1 MEKIAFSM
9 PFRSMPFSSMSS
21 KKRKIILSI
30 AVLLLLASSPLFSQS
45 IGGGLSFFVPESLL
59 HKSGS
64 LSNEAGLSTSI
75 GFGDIVSVPVG
86 FTYMKASGLMAYDNK
101 LKRISDEIWYTADT
115 FIPYLRLQAH
125 IPLGPVFIRG
135 IAGGVGAWF
144 IAPQLNEGAIGQAF
158 ASETDDDFYAFD
170 DLSMNAIFGYGYQAG
185 TSIGVEIDRISV
197 QITALFTDIFAPT
210 TAKSDTYYKINY
222 ADETV
227 DEDTDF
233 KGEFISRLRGISVGL
248 GGSYEM

>member
-1 MEKIAFSM
+1 MEKTAFSMM
-9 PFRSMPFSSMSS
+9 PFRSMQF
-21 KKRKIILSI
+21 KKRRVILFT
-30 AVLLLLASSPLFSQS
+30 AVLLLTTSPLFSQS

-86 FTYMKASGLMAYDNK
+86 FTYMKASGLMAYDKNDNNK
-101 LKRISDEIWYTADT
+101 LERISDEIWYTADT

-144 IAPQLNEGAIGQAF
+144 IAPQLNEGAIGRTF

-222 ADETV
+222 ANETV